1 MTKKLQS
8 FSSTDVKEFRSF
20 IKNQIELKYDQFFH
34 WKTFLGLVP
43 LFGSIISLFSN
54 NPNTISLK
62 SFLKYNFESF
72 GKINK
77 SEPIYRKYKFYSP
90 KIFVSTS
97 DKTEVLEHQTSLFLN
112 NYQLSQLWNS
122 VDFNSI
128 QLKKTETLPLL
139 LESKKAE
146 DYSSSINVIRSK
158 NGLNSTFSSNSKN
171 PKILQKFRD
180 LKTLAKVRN
189 LKIAQ
194 NFQNDLLNA
203 NETLIKKLKIAKLNN
218 LDSTR
223 LYYFLKQ
230 QNVYQNYPIAKNS
243 NNTTNL
249 RSMSGN
255 FYMNNM
261 ETLLKNDQSKSSNV
275 SNKPFRIPFDLE
287 KNYINTTKENNISK
301 SKVIVEPGNL
311 LKFSLKLDPKNNDII
326 FENPYL
332 LSKIVSSLQS
342 QTEYDDTSFDF
353 FGGIIKKRP
362 KFQTALGPLN
372 NESKIY
378 INDLKKEYFSNKSM
392 EKDNVILETNIL
404 SQDSKYPTNVREIKN
419 HFGDHLVS
427 ILPSKTNYLQTKAL
441 VEISLNTPSTNPK
454 TQSFSQFSQSNNLSN
469 KKNLLITIDI
479 PPSWEI
485 DNSVQNSKLIK
496 KEFDN
501 TTLVKTKIYDKK
513 TQLDLFEKRKFE
525 QYQYFPTI
533 FSLTNKTSFLVNTH
547 QYLTNSYW
555 LALTQLSLC
564 FFLINL
570 LADLNKTYQKELAY
584 YLLEFMSQANF
595 YDEDIKSIIEQVYN
609 DGSIRV
615 FEPGKTSILEKT
627 KPSFV
632 ELAGMMELI
641 PKFGQIVWHLKN
653 RCRPTQQSNFI
664 PQAILLVGPPGTG
677 KTLLVKTIGA
687 EAGVPVLIISGSGV
701 VEDTDGITK
710 LQDAFKKARSMSPCI
725 LFIDE
730 MDSIAAKRNE
740 LELTNSQIAGES
752 VKDIQ
757 FRFDSKI
764 VKPKNE
770 NASKKISALTQLL
783 VEMDGIEKRRGF
795 VVFGATNRRE
805 NLDPALTR
813 PGRFNDIIEIG
824 LPDKTK
830 RVEILKLSTRKL
842 GIQENISWDFFAKKT
857 VGFSAADLTTMANRS
872 AIHSILLDQKHTKSS
887 LLRGLTETKTS
898 SSSEILL
905 KEDLKKFDSPEIIIP
920 LAYYEFGRYV
930 FKTNL
935 LNIQKNNNFLLDFLL
950 NEDYSS
956 LDFSDE
962 SKNQNINL
970 DFLRSFKISDR
981 EKITETISEKI
992 QTFRPKT
999 TDLLLLI
1006 LVQLAGK
1013 ASESMFLLS
1022 NSKNKNI
1029 QQFTNLGEID
1039 LLKANLIAEYY
1050 KKLLMIL
1057 DTEGFESATKLNE
1070 IAIQNKISTKS
1081 QFSIL
1086 PEQLKD
1092 FPNKQI
1098 WNSKSLWLN
1107 ILGETV
1113 QNPNWRQ
1120 WFRIHLPNPE
1130 PTIFNE
1136 EIVFTDTFQNKTKH
1150 FKYYPIIN
1158 DQFGWDDVLKLSIDI
1173 DTQNVLFL
1181 CYSQILYYMDLHRQE
1196 LDQLVFT
1203 NFQDTISSKELIEK

>member
-1 MTKKLQS
+1 M
-8 FSSTDVKEFRSF
+8 
-20 IKNQIELKYDQFFH
+20 
-34 WKTFLGLVP
+34 
-43 LFGSIISLFSN
+43 
-54 NPNTISLK
+54 
-62 SFLKYNFESF
+62 
-72 GKINK
+72 
-77 SEPIYRKYKFYSP
+77 
-90 KIFVSTS
+90 
-97 DKTEVLEHQTSLFLN
+97 
-112 NYQLSQLWNS
+112 
-122 VDFNSI
+122 
-128 QLKKTETLPLL
+128 
-139 LESKKAE
+139 
-146 DYSSSINVIRSK
+146 
-158 NGLNSTFSSNSKN
+158 
-171 PKILQKFRD
+171 
-180 LKTLAKVRN
+180 
-189 LKIAQ
+189 
-194 NFQNDLLNA
+194 
-203 NETLIKKLKIAKLNN
+203 
-218 LDSTR
+218 
-223 LYYFLKQ
+223 
-230 QNVYQNYPIAKNS
+230 
-243 NNTTNL
+243 
-249 RSMSGN
+249 
-255 FYMNNM
+255 
-261 ETLLKNDQSKSSNV
+261 
-275 SNKPFRIPFDLE
+275 
-287 KNYINTTKENNISK
+287 
-301 SKVIVEPGNL
+301 
-311 LKFSLKLDPKNNDII
+311 
-326 FENPYL
+326 
-332 LSKIVSSLQS
+332 
-342 QTEYDDTSFDF
+342 
-353 FGGIIKKRP
+353 
-362 KFQTALGPLN
+362 
-372 NESKIY
+372 
-378 INDLKKEYFSNKSM
+378 
-392 EKDNVILETNIL
+392 
-404 SQDSKYPTNVREIKN
+404 
-419 HFGDHLVS
+419 
-427 ILPSKTNYLQTKAL
+427 
-441 VEISLNTPSTNPK
+441 
-454 TQSFSQFSQSNNLSN
+454 
-469 KKNLLITIDI
+469 
-479 PPSWEI
+479 
-485 DNSVQNSKLIK
+485 
-496 KEFDN
+496 
-501 TTLVKTKIYDKK
+501 
-513 TQLDLFEKRKFE
+513 
-525 QYQYFPTI
+525 
-533 FSLTNKTSFLVNTH
+533 
-547 QYLTNSYW
+547 
-555 LALTQLSLC
+555 
-564 FFLINL
+564 INL

-584 YLLEFMSQANF
+584 YLLEFMAQANF
-595 YDEDIKSIIEQVYN
+595 YDEDIKSIIDQVYN

-632 ELAGMMELI
+632 EFAGMMDLI

-653 RCRPTQQSNFI
+653 KCRPTKQSNFI

-687 EAGVPVLIISGSGV
+687 EANVPVLIISGSGV
-701 VEDTDGITK
+701 IEDTDGITK
-710 LQDAFKKARSMSPCI
+710 LQDAFKKARSLAPCI

-740 LELTNSQIAGES
+740 LELTNSQIASNS
-752 VKDIQ
+752 VNDIT

-830 RVEILKLSTRKL
+830 RIEILKLSTRKL

-872 AIHSILLDQKHTKSS
+872 AIHSILIDERHTTSS

-898 SSSEILL
+898 SSSEVLL
-905 KEDLKKFDSPEIIIP
+905 KEDLKKFNSPEIIIP
-920 LAYYEFGRYV
+920 LAYYEFGRYL

-935 LNIQKNNNFLLDFLL
+935 LTIQKTNNFLLDFLL

-981 EKITETISEKI
+981 EKITEVISEKI

-1013 ASESMFLLS
+1013 ASECMFLLS
-1022 NSKNKNI
+1022 TSKNTKI

-1050 KKLLMIL
+1050 KKLLIIL

-1070 IAIQNKISTKS
+1070 IAIQNKITTKS

-1107 ILGETV
+1107 IVGETV

-1150 FKYYPIIN
+1150 FKYYPTIH
-1158 DQFGWDDVLKLSIDI
+1158 DQFGWDDILKLSIDI

-1181 CYSQILYYMDLHRQE
+1181 CYIQVLYYMDLHRQD
-1196 LDQLVFT
+1196 LDRLVFT
-1203 NFQDTISSKELIEK
+1203 NFQDTMISNEVIEN

>member
-8 FSSTDVKEFRSF
+8 FSSNDVKEFRSF
-20 IKNQIELKYDQFFH
+20 VKNTIESKYDQFFH
-34 WKTFLGLVP
+34 WKTFLGLIP
-43 LFGSIISLFSN
+43 LLGSIISLFSN
-54 NPNTISLK
+54 NPNTISFK

-72 GKINK
+72 RKINK
-77 SEPIYRKYKFYSP
+77 SEPIYRKYKFYSS
-90 KIFVSTS
+90 KIFVSSS
-97 DKTEVLEHQTSLFLN
+97 DKNQVFKTQISLFLN
-112 NYQLSQLWNS
+112 NYQFAQLWNLI
-122 VDFNSI
+122 DFNSNYV
-128 QLKKTETLPLL
+128 KKSTTLPLL
-139 LESKKAE
+139 VESKKTQDAS
-146 DYSSSINVIRSK
+146 YSINNIRSK
-158 NGLNSTFSSNSKN
+158 NGFNSTFSSNSKN

-180 LKTLAKVRN
+180 LKTLTR
-189 LKIAQ
+189 IR
-194 NFQNDLLNA
+194 NFQITQNDQNTLLKPND
-203 NETLIKKLKIAKLNN
+203 TLIKKLKIAKLNN
-218 LDSTR
+218 LDSSR
-223 LYYFLKQ
+223 IYYFLKQ
-230 QNVYQNYPIAKNS
+230 KTIYENYQIAKKS
-243 NNTTNL
+243 NKITNL
-249 RSMSGN
+249 RIMSGN
-255 FYMNNM
+255 FYINNI
-261 ETLLKNDQSKSSNV
+261 ETLLKNDQSEISTII
-275 SNKPFRIPFDLE
+275 NKPFPIPFDLD
-287 KNYINTTKENNISK
+287 KKYINTIKENDISK
-301 SKVIVEPGNL
+301 SKVIVEPGNS

-332 LSKIVSSLQS
+332 LSKLVSSLES

-378 INDLKKEYFSNKSM
+378 INDLKKEYFSNKAI
-392 EKDNVILETNIL
+392 EKDKVILNTNIF
-404 SQDSKYPTNVREIKN
+404 SDETKYPTNVREIKN
-419 HFGDHLVS
+419 HFGDHLIS
-427 ILPSKTNYLQTKAL
+427 ILPSKTNYLQTKGL
-441 VEISLNTPSTNPK
+441 VEISLNTLSTNSK
-454 TQSFSQFSQSNNLSN
+454 NQSLSQFNQLNKLSN

-479 PPSWEI
+479 PPAWEI
-485 DNSVQNSKLIK
+485 GNYVQNDKLTK
-496 KEFDN
+496 NDFD
-501 TTLVKTKIYDKK
+501 TLVPVKNKIYNKK

-533 FSLTNKTSFLVNTH
+533 FSLTRKTSFLVNTH

-555 LALTQLSLC
+555 LAFTQLSLC

-609 DGSIRV
+609 DGSIRI

-627 KPSFV
+627 KPSFI

-653 RCRPTQQSNFI
+653 KCRPTKQSNFI

-677 KTLLVKTIGA
+677 KTLLVKTIGS
-687 EAGVPVLIISGSGV
+687 EASVPVIIISGSGII
-701 VEDTDGITK
+701 EDTDGITK
-710 LQDAFKKARSMSPCI
+710 LQDAFKKARSLAPCI

-740 LELTNSQIAGES
+740 LELTTSQIVGES
-752 VKDIQ
+752 NNDIQ
-757 FRFDSKI
+757 FRFDSKTI
-764 VKPKNE
+764 KPKNE
-770 NASKKISALTQLL
+770 NISKKISALTQLL

-824 LPDKTK
+824 LPDTTK
-830 RVEILKLSTRKL
+830 RIEILKLSTRKL
-842 GIQENISWDFFAKKT
+842 GLQENISWDFLGKKT

-872 AIHSILLDQKHTKSS
+872 AIHSILKDQKHTKKS

-898 SSSEILL
+898 SSSEMLL
-905 KEDLKKFDSPEIIIP
+905 KDDLKKFDSPEIIIP
-920 LAYYEFGRYV
+920 LAYYEFGRYL

-935 LNIQKNNNFLLDFLL
+935 LKMQKSNNFLLDFLL
-950 NEDYSS
+950 NEDYTSF
-956 LDFSDE
+956 DFSDT

-981 EKITETISEKI
+981 EKITESILEKI

-1013 ASESMFLLS
+1013 ASESMFFLS
-1022 NSKNKNI
+1022 NSKNTKI

-1057 DTEGFESATKLNE
+1057 DTETLESATKLNE
-1070 IAIQNKISTKS
+1070 IATENKITIKS

-1107 ILGETV
+1107 IVGETV

-1136 EIVFTDTFQNKTKH
+1136 EIVFTDKFQNKTKD

-1158 DQFGWDDVLKLSIDI
+1158 DQFGWDDILKLSIDI
-1173 DTQNVLFL
+1173 DTQNVLFI
-1181 CYSQILYYMDLHRQE
+1181 CYIQILYYMDLNRQQ

-1203 NFQDTISSKELIEK
+1203 NFQDTIPLKERIEN

>member
-8 FSSTDVKEFRSF
+8 FSSNDVKEFRSF
-20 IKNQIELKYDQFFH
+20 IKKQIELKYDQFFH
-34 WKTFLGLVP
+34 WKTFVGLIP
-43 LFGSIISLFSN
+43 LFGSIINLFST

-72 GKINK
+72 GKTNK

-90 KIFVSTS
+90 KLFILPPAN
-97 DKTEVLEHQTSLFLN
+97 DQIIENQTSSFLN
-112 NYQLSQLWNS
+112 NYQVSQLWNS
-122 VDFNSI
+122 IEFNSNNVN
-128 QLKKTETLPLL
+128 KTETLPLL
-139 LESKKAE
+139 LESKNAQ
-146 DYSSSINVIRSK
+146 DYSSAINVIPSK
-158 NGLNSTFSSNSKN
+158 NGINSILSSNNKN

-180 LKTLAKVRN
+180 LKTLTKVRQF
-189 LKIAQ
+189 KIAQ
-194 NFQNDLLNA
+194 NFKTDLLNP
-203 NETLIKKLKIAKLNN
+203 NETLIKKLKISKLNN

-230 QNVYQNYPIAKNS
+230 PIIYQNYSIAKNS
-243 NNTTNL
+243 NQNINL

-255 FYMNNM
+255 YYINNM
-261 ETLLKNDQSKSSNV
+261 QTLLKNNEPTASNV
-275 SNKPFRIPFDLE
+275 INKPFPIPFDLE
-287 KNYINTTKENNISK
+287 KNYTYTVKENNISN
-301 SKVIVEPGNL
+301 SKITVEPGNFM
-311 LKFSLKLDPKNNDII
+311 KFSLKLDPKNNDII

-332 LSKIVSSLQS
+332 LSKIVSSLQY

-378 INDLKKEYFSNKSM
+378 INDLKKEYFSNKSI
-392 EKDNVILETNIL
+392 EKDKGILETNIIPEET
-404 SQDSKYPTNVREIKN
+404 KYPTNVREIKN
-419 HFGDHLVS
+419 HFGDHLIS

-441 VEISLNTPSTNPK
+441 VEISLNNQKS
-454 TQSFSQFSQSNNLSN
+454 QSPSQFNQSNTLFQ
-469 KKNLLITIDI
+469 KKNLLVTVDI
-479 PPSWEI
+479 PPSWELENKVL
-485 DNSVQNSKLIK
+485 DSTLPK
-496 KEFDN
+496 KKSN
-501 TTLVKTKIYDKK
+501 TNTVVKTTLYNKK

-533 FSLTNKTSFLVNTH
+533 FSLNNKTSFLVNTH

-653 RCRPTQQSNFI
+653 KCRPTKQSNFI
-664 PQAILLVGPPGTG
+664 PQAVLLVGPPGTG

-687 EAGVPVLIISGSGV
+687 EAGVPVLILSGNGV
-701 VEDTDGITK
+701 VEDNDGITK

-740 LELTNSQIAGES
+740 LELTNSQLAS
-752 VKDIQ
+752 DKVNDIQ
-757 FRFDSKI
+757 FRFDSKM

-830 RVEILKLSTRKL
+830 RIEILKLSTRKL
-842 GIQENISWDFFAKKT
+842 GIAENISWDFFAKKT

-872 AIHSILLDQKHTKSS
+872 AIHSILIEQKHTKLS

-898 SSSEILL
+898 SSSEMLL
-905 KEDLKKFDSPEIIIP
+905 KEDLKKFNSPEIIIP
-920 LAYYEFGRYV
+920 LAYYEFGRYL

-956 LDFSDE
+956 IDFSDA
-962 SKNQNINL
+962 SQNQNINL

-981 EKITETISEKI
+981 EKITDTISEKI

-999 TDLLLLI
+999 IDLLLLI

-1013 ASESMFLLS
+1013 ASESMFLVS
-1022 NSKNKNI
+1022 NSKHKKLH
-1029 QQFTNLGEID
+1029 QFTNLGEID

-1057 DTEGFESATKLNE
+1057 DTESFESTTKLNE
-1070 IAIQNKISTKS
+1070 IALQNRISTKS

-1136 EIVFTDTFQNKTKH
+1136 EIVFTDIFQNKTKH

-1181 CYSQILYYMDLHRQE
+1181 CYIQILYYMDLHRQD
-1196 LDQLVFT
+1196 LDRLVFM
-1203 NFQDTISSKELIEK
+1203 NFKETISSKELIEN